1 MPSPGTSA
9 PPPRN
14 PPPFRP
20 RFTIGVLYLG
30 GFFLLFSFLQVL
42 PELIHVA
49 ESMPPG
55 PEQEE
60 AARRVMQEGLNVLLS
75 ILLSLAATSLGVYY
89 SILPGMR
96 TG

>member
-1 MPSPGTSA
+1 MPTPGRSA
-9 PPPRN
+9 PPGRT

-20 RFTIGVLYLG
+20 RFTIGIIYLVA
-30 GFFLLFSFLQVL
+30 FFLFFSFLQVL
-42 PELIHVA
+42 PELIHLA
-49 ESMPPG
+49 ETMPPG
-55 PEQEE
+55 PDQEE

-75 ILLSLAATSLGVYY
+75 VLLSLGATSLGAYY

>member
-1 MPSPGTSA
+1 MPSSGRSA
-9 PPPRN
+9 PPVRN

-20 RFTIGVLYLG
+20 RFTLGILYLG
-30 GFFLLFSFLQVL
+30 GFFLFFSFLQVL

-49 ESMPPG
+49 ETMPPG

-75 ILLSLAATSLGVYY
+75 VLLSLAATSLGVYY